1 MSENDKPLNMYRMP
15 NHESLAWRIFT
26 LLWEVKIPAS
36 YTMNSAIDRYMGTR
50 IGNDIKRRDEA
61 LRTVIEEDRLVMI
74 SLDKMAELVEAGAT
88 IKLVHV
94 QDSLEMYKLLADYLE
109 HSDGLWKNTLALFRP
124 PVEGLKLFDRLA
136 ELLYPCASMFMDA
149 ADLSTGFTNFLHTHG
164 AFNQGF
170 QLQSHKD
177 LPLYKKP
184 TYKYVSPLSSN
195 IGEVAMKR
203 SIGSWQMNVT

>member
-109 HSDGLWKNTLALFRP
+109 HSDGLWKNSLALFRP

>member
-61 LRTVIEEDRLVMI
+61 LRTIVEEDRLVMI

-88 IKLVHV
+88 VKLVHV
-94 QDSLEMYKLLADYLE
+94 QDSLEMYKLLANYLE